1 MRRFLVR
8 FSESEASNHTP
19 SLADFTTTTPE
30 LIVHTPGSHA
40 AWYCVRRQPRANSLP
55 DHAADFFLSAILT
68 NFRTELARSR
78 QTMFTE
84 TIRHFLTSFA
94 VEAKLKWREVRSGF
108 LDRGRDA
115 HCWAPTGSREA
126 VARLPNRSPCFARG
140 FAAALGPGGPIERPV
155 MPPAGR
161 GLRIEPLA

>member
-1 MRRFLVR
+1 MHRFLVR

-94 VEAKLKWREVRSGF
+94 VEAKLKWREVR
-108 LDRGRDA
+108 
-115 HCWAPTGSREA
+115 CGSRSCENPIGAMVSLAESRGDDEGFCSRVGSPADDA
-126 VARLPNRSPCFARG
+126 VAG
-140 FAAALGPGGPIERPV
+140 
-155 MPPAGR
+155 MP
-161 GLRIEPLA
+161 